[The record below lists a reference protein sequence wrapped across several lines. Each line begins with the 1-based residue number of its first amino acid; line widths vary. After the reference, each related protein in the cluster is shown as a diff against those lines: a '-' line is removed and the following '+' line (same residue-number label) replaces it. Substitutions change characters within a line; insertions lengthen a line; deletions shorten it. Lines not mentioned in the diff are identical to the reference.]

1 MKLQSTSKAEASEGV
16 QKERERETA
25 RRDSFELKTRLI
37 RFFFF
42 FMRLDAGQISFLI
55 QPLYSKSIPKL
66 KNPAQPDGLFRI

>member
-42 FMRLDAGQISFLI
+42 LCDWTLD
-55 QPLYSKSIPKL
+55 K
-66 KNPAQPDGLFRI
+66 